1 MDSRFD
7 RISGDLEGGK
17 GSDKLL
23 FFLENFEEK
32 SRGKKEK
39 FFKAESKLK
48 TVKSDSSARESSS
61 PFQFAPS
68 TILVSFDSR
77 EERIK

>member
-7 RISGDLEGGK
+7 RISGDLEGG
-17 GSDKLL
+17 GLRQVTI
-23 FFLENFEEK
+23 FLENFEEK